1 MSNCRNRNL
10 NNNHYNPTAKLLHWL
25 VAGMI
30 VVQFVLAQLA
40 DSAPSDLRELALL
53 ANHKSVGIT
62 ILAVAVL
69 RIIWRF
75 RHAPPA
81 LPVAM
86 PRWQATA
93 SSISHWSLYAL
104 LFAVPVTG
112 WLMSSASAYSVS
124 WFNLFQLPDFVAPNP
139 VLKDVFEETHEVL
152 AKLLLVIAS
161 VHVGAAAKHA
171 LVDKDDVLRRM
182 VSVISVALFVI
193 VAVLGIAWLGGAAGT
208 KPATSAPAE
217 VPVENT
223 VAYKPEPASYL
234 PVWEIDYTTSYIRFV
249 GDQAGAEFE
258 GVWQH
263 WTAGMQFSK
272 SDIDAGVFDVIIDT
286 SSANTQDND
295 RDVTIADPEWFDA
308 LNYPEASFRASR
320 FSDIGAG
327 QYVADGQLTIKG
339 ITSPVELQFTVK
351 SSGDKRVL
359 DGRAQLDRLE
369 LGVGTGE
376 WEDTEWVGRDVAV
389 LVRVEATISD

>member
-1 MSNCRNRNL
+1 
-10 NNNHYNPTAKLLHWL
+10 
-25 VAGMI
+25 MI

-40 DSAPSDLRELALL
+40 DNAPSDLRELVLL

-75 RHAPPA
+75 RHTPPA
-81 LPVAM
+81 LPTAM

-112 WLMSSASAYSVS
+112 WLMSSASAYPVS

-139 VLKDVFEETHEVL
+139 ELKDVFEETHEVL

-171 LVDKDDVLRRM
+171 VVDKDGVLHRM
-182 VSVISVALFVI
+182 VSIISVAVFVI
-193 VAVLGIAWLGGAAGT
+193 VAVLGIAWLGGAGGSD
-208 KPATSAPAE
+208 PAAPVSSPAE
-217 VPVENT
+217 TPVDDA
-223 VAYKPEPASYL
+223 VAHMPESVSYL
-234 PVWEIDYTTSYIRFV
+234 PVWEIDYAASYIRFV
-249 GDQAGAEFE
+249 GNQAGAEFDGTWE
-258 GVWQH
+258 H
-263 WTAGMQFSK
+263 WTAQLQFST
-272 SDIDAGVFDVIIDT
+272 SDIGAGVFDVAIDT
-286 SSANTQDND
+286 SSANTQDDD
-295 RDVTIADPEWFDA
+295 RDMTMTDPEWFDTV
-308 LNYPEASFRASR
+308 NYPEATFRASR
-320 FSDIGAG
+320 FSEVSAG
-327 QYVADGQLTIKG
+327 TYVADGQLTIKG
-339 ITSPVELQFTVK
+339 IASPVRLLFTVE
-351 SSGDKRVL
+351 SNGDRHVL
-359 DGRAQLDRLE
+359 DGKAQLDRLE

-376 WEDTEWVGRDVAV
+376 WEDTEWVGKDVAV

>member
-1 MSNCRNRNL
+1 
-10 NNNHYNPTAKLLHWL
+10 
-25 VAGMI
+25 MI
-30 VVQFVLAQLA
+30 VVQFALAQLA
-40 DSAPSDLRELALL
+40 DNAPSDLRELALL

-75 RHAPPA
+75 RYTPPA
-81 LPVAM
+81 LPAAM
-86 PRWQATA
+86 PRWQTTA

-139 VLKDVFEETHEVL
+139 ELKDMFEETHEVL

-161 VHVGAAAKHA
+161 VHVGAAVKHA
-171 LVDKDDVLRRM
+171 VVDKDGVLQRM
-182 VSVISVALFVI
+182 VSVISVAVFVI
-193 VAVLGIAWLGGAAGT
+193 VAILGIAWLGGAGGSN
-208 KPATSAPAE
+208 PAAPVSAPATT
-217 VPVENT
+217 PVDNA
-223 VAYKPEPASYL
+223 VVRRPISASYL
-234 PVWEIDYTTSYIRFV
+234 PVWEIDYGTSYIRFV
-249 GDQAGAEFE
+249 GDQAGAEFDGAWE
-258 GVWQH
+258 H
-263 WTAGMQFSK
+263 WTAQLQFST
-272 SDIDAGVFDVIIDT
+272 SDIDAGIFNVTVDT
-286 SSANTQDND
+286 SSANTQDDD
-295 RDVTIADPEWFDA
+295 RDVTMSDPEWFDTV
-308 LNYPEASFRASR
+308 NYPEASFRASH
-320 FSDIGAG
+320 FSDVGAG

-339 ITSPVELQFTVK
+339 NTSPVELQFTVE

-369 LGVGTGE
+369 LGIGTGE
-376 WEDTEWVGRDVAV
+376 WEDTEWVGKDVAV

>member
-1 MSNCRNRNL
+1 
-10 NNNHYNPTAKLLHWL
+10 
-25 VAGMI
+25 
-30 VVQFVLAQLA
+30 
-40 DSAPSDLRELALL
+40 
-53 ANHKSVGIT
+53 
-62 ILAVAVL
+62 
-69 RIIWRF
+69 
-75 RHAPPA
+75 
-81 LPVAM
+81 
-86 PRWQATA
+86 
-93 SSISHWSLYAL
+93 LYAL

-171 LVDKDDVLRRM
+171 IVDKDGVLRRM
-182 VSVISVALFVI
+182 VSVVSVALFVI

-208 KPATSAPAE
+208 KPATSVPAE
-217 VPVENT
+217 APVDNT

-339 ITSPVELQFTVK
+339 ITSPVELQFTVE